1 MKLQDR
7 LGISDEMIE
16 AIRSVTEK
24 KAADP
29 VSSDELKGKYKER
42 EDKDIDND
50 GDTDKSDKFLHKKRK
65 AISKNIKKSKADEI
79 DVEPD
84 LDDNIR
90 EAAAHADHVSLHPHP
105 TKKNSYH
112 VGEVG
117 KNLKGRL
124 KTGETVS
131 DSEVDDLADMGY
143 RIKTHSKGL
152 KEATGVAAGA
162 LDPHNC
168 ATHVYHEQWGDGQTI
183 FSMHAEPNSEGL
195 VEWYDV
201 MFEHGIEKQVY
212 AADMDVLAEMSHGN
226 HKKKKMKKEDA
237 ELKEGGAVITYKD
250 DKGKEHKTTVFTARD
265 AQAEMEHLRKKG
277 YHVVNKS
284 MA

>member
-16 AIRSVTEK
+16 AIRSITEK

-79 DVEPD
+79 DLEPST
-84 LDDNIR
+84 DDSIR

-131 DSEVDDLADMGY
+131 DNEIDDLSDMGY
-143 RIKTHSKGL
+143 KIKTHSKGL

-168 ATHVYHEQWGDGQTI
+168 ATHVYHEQWGDGQAI
-183 FSMHAEPNSEGL
+183 YSMHAEPDAEGL
-195 VEWYDV
+195 VEWYDI
-201 MFEHGIEKQVY
+201 MFEHGIEKQVPT
-212 AADMDVLAEMSHGN
+212 ADMNIVAEMSHGS
-226 HKKKKMKKEDA
+226 HKKKMKKEDT
-237 ELKEGGAVITYKD
+237 ELKEQGVKITYKD
-250 DKGKEHKTTVFTARD
+250 DKGKEHSSTVFTARD
-265 AQAEMEHLRKKG
+265 AQAEVDFIKKKG
-277 YHVVNKS
+277 YKLVSKQ